1 MTLPA
6 EYQTR
11 YVCFID
17 ILGFAHKIAKLE
29 ENHELFEQ
37 LLNINNIFAEAAQEA
52 QQMGAQFQ
60 GSTAGV
66 SCTAFSDTIV
76 ISVAEMQ
83 SPPMLELYT
92 AIVGTLHLCQQ
103 LLEIGALTR
112 GGIAKGKLYHKDGVL
127 FGQGMI
133 DAYYLER
140 DVSKVPRI
148 AVAPDVAAAWREIYG
163 NPKGIVALKDMI
175 RQDQDGV
182 WFIDLFHF
190 PENDSIDKATYRF
203 FRRSEVVLKGLLN
216 ESDVGLLEWSKVV
229 WLANQYNNAKLLERL
244 AECAPNHIPEFPGT
258 RRQPN
263 S

>member
-6 EYQTR
+6 EYQTS

-17 ILGFAHKIAKLE
+17 ILGFTAKIAKLE

-92 AIVGTLHLCQQ
+92 AVVGTFHLCQR

-112 GGIAKGKLYHKDGVL
+112 GGIAKGKQYHKDGVL
-127 FGQGMI
+127 FGRGMI

-148 AVAPDVAAAWREIYG
+148 AVAPDVAAAWLEIFR
-163 NPKGIVALKDMI
+163 NPRGLVALKDII
-175 RQDQDGV
+175 RQGCDGV

-190 PENDSIDKATYRF
+190 PKNDSIDKGTYKF
-203 FRRSEVVLKGLLN
+203 FCRSGAVLKRLLN
-216 ESDVGLLEWSKVV
+216 DSGVGLSEWSKVV
-229 WLANQYNNAKLLERL
+229 WLANQYNNAKLLRRL
-244 AECAPNHIPEFPGT
+244 PGCAPNHIPEFPETG
-258 RRQPN
+258 RKPN